1 MYFECKISSLGCVF
15 TCTTK
20 RDLLFIHCNYGLRL
34 DSRSEDFKRIYDMK
48 LYGRDNLKA
57 EQKGQ
62 IMTTGF

>member
-1 MYFECKISSLGCVF
+1 MYFECKVSSLGYIF

-20 RDLLFIHCNYGLRL
+20 HDLLFIHYNYGLRL
-34 DSRSEDFKRIYDMK
+34 DSRSEDLKRRYDMK